1 MKFSTR
7 IMGLFFAMVS
17 FSLIIIGFNNIELD
31 TNQNLYE
38 SSVSINSRDDLT
50 NSSKLLGS
58 GVIISKDGLI
68 LTNYHVAYTAPSLSV
83 KFNNESLEQS
93 ATIVKLDKYNDL
105 ALIKVD
111 KSFSKKNVANFETFN
126 NIYKGQD
133 VFAIGTP
140 LNKKFFNLITHG
152 IVSNK
157 NVAIKMSYTD
167 GTNTSVLV
175 KNLTML
181 DFKTNGGNSGGPLF
195 NSNGNLIGIMSST
208 NHEQG
213 VSLAIAIEQINTFL
227 KDAYAPN
234 KTIITNLSAFP
245 TY

>member
-1 MKFSTR
+1 
-7 IMGLFFAMVS
+7 MGLLFAMVA
-17 FSLIIIGFNNIELD
+17 FSLIISNFKNTKFD

-38 SSVSINSRDDLT
+38 SSVSINSRDDST

-68 LTNYHVAYTAPSLSV
+68 LTNYHVAYSAPSLSV

-105 ALIKVD
+105 ALIRVD
-111 KSFSKKNVANFETFN
+111 KNFPKKKVANFESFN
-126 NIYKGQD
+126 NIFKGQD

-140 LNKKFFNLITHG
+140 LNKKFFNSITHG

-157 NVAIKMSYTD
+157 NVAIQMKYND
-167 GTNTSVLV
+167 GTNTSVFV

-227 KDAYAPN
+227 KDVNAPN
-234 KTIITNLSAFP
+234 K
-245 TY
+245 